1 MNLSTENEVNRGKE
15 GKVVVVVIII
25 IINREE
31 GLKLL
36 LEKMKNSTQ

>member
-1 MNLSTENEVNRGKE
+1 MNLSTEIEVNRGKE
-15 GKVVVVVIII
+15 VKIVVIII

-31 GLKLL
+31 ELKFL